1 MKIRLILLTILIIFL
16 VSTLTST
23 FNIQLVRTEPGTITV
38 PDDYQTIQEAINAA
52 SPGDTIIVSS
62 GLYAEEQINV
72 NKSLSL
78 LADGGVLVDG
88 LNKGHV
94 FYVTASH
101 VTIQGFTVKNSK
113 TDMWGIQLKNVQNC
127 TLEQNII
134 RDCWKGVTL
143 TLSNNNTVIDNKLLS
158 TWMNGVYLYESS
170 NNKITNNTLTGIGSV
185 LIRRSDNNTLSGNTV
200 SSASGSGVHL
210 DDSRYNT
217 ITSNS
222 LYGPEWGIDLDD
234 SRYNSIMNN
243 TITYGGVSI
252 STSSNNTL
260 SNNTIAT
267 DRGVYLSGSSN
278 NTLTANDAI
287 AFHLINCRNN
297 ELRNNKMQDFEIK
310 GEELSHFINDVDT
323 SNIRNGKPIYY
334 WINRRDT
341 SVPSDAGFLALIN
354 CTRITAENLKII
366 GSQSTVFL
374 YRSQG
379 IALAFTTNSTIRNTH
394 IKGNYHGVWLY
405 VSSDNTIYHNNF
417 TGNAKHFH
425 SEGSTN
431 TWDAG
436 YPCGGNYWS
445 NYEEADDYSGAD
457 QDHPGSDGIGDFPYI
472 IDMFNQDRFPFM
484 RPINLF
490 NAGTWDGITCH
501 IDISSNSTVSYF
513 QLSTTLKTITFNVTG
528 KTGLGFCRVTIPN
541 LIIQDLW
548 QGNCTVLVDEQPPSN
563 IRNWTDTENT
573 YIYFTYQ
580 HSTRGVRIIPEF
592 SHALILLSFMIA
604 TLIVATVCKTQRPP
618 SID

>member
-1 MKIRLILLTILIIFL
+1 MKSTLILLTILIIFV
-16 VSTLTST
+16 VSALTST

-52 SPGDTIIVSS
+52 NSGDTIIVSS

-88 LNKGHV
+88 LKKGHV

-101 VTIQGFTVKNSK
+101 VAIEGFTVKNSK
-113 TDMWGIQLKNVQNC
+113 TDMWGIKLKNVQNC
-127 TLEQNII
+127 TLKGNII

-143 TLSNNNTVIDNKLLS
+143 SLSNNNTVISNRLLS
-158 TWMNGVYLYESS
+158 TWVDGVYLLESS
-170 NNKITNNTLTGIGSV
+170 NNKITNNTMTGIGSV
-185 LIRRSDNNTLSGNTV
+185 SLIKSENNTLSGNTI
-200 SSASGSGVHL
+200 SSSSGCGVHL
-210 DDSRYNT
+210 GGSRYNM
-217 ITSNS
+217 ITSNR

-234 SRYNSIMNN
+234 SRYNIIINN
-243 TITYGGVSI
+243 TVTYGGVSI

-278 NTLTANDAI
+278 NTLKANDAI
-287 AFHLINCRNN
+287 AFHLINCKNN
-297 ELRNNKMQDFEIK
+297 EFRNNKMKDFEIK
-310 GEELSHFINDVDT
+310 GEELSHFINDVDA
-323 SNIRNGKPIYY
+323 SNIRNGKPMYY
-334 WINRRDT
+334 WINEKDMRI
-341 SVPSDAGFLALIN
+341 PCDAGFVALVN
-354 CTRITAENLKII
+354 STGVTADNLEII
-366 GSQSTVFL
+366 GGQSRVFL
-374 YRSQG
+374 HRSQG
-379 IALAFTTNSTIRNTH
+379 IVLAFTTNSTIRNTH
-394 IKGNYHGVWLY
+394 ITGNYYGIWLY

-417 TGNAKHFH
+417 TGNAKHFY

-445 NYEEADDYSGAD
+445 NYEEADEYSGAD
-457 QDHPGSDGIGDFPYI
+457 QDQPVSDGIGDFPHV

-501 IDISSNSTVSYF
+501 IDISSNSTVSNF
-513 QLSTTLKTITFNVTG
+513 QLNTTLKTITFNVTG

-541 LIIQDLW
+541 IIIQDLW

-580 HSTRGVRIIPEF
+580 HSTHEVRIIPEF
-592 SHALILLSFMIA
+592 SHTLILLLFMIA
-604 TLIVATVCKTQRPP
+604 TLIVATVCRTQRPP

>member
-1 MKIRLILLTILIIFL
+1 MKKSL
-16 VSTLTST
+16 VCTLTPLLLLSLLSVS
-23 FNIQLVRTEPGTITV
+23 FNVMYVVADPQVIRVPG
-38 PDDYQTIQEAINAA
+38 DYPTMQEAINAA

-62 GLYAEEQINV
+62 GLYAEGQINV

-88 LNKGHV
+88 LKKGHV

-101 VTIQGFTVKNSK
+101 VAIEGFTVKNSK
-113 TDMWGIQLKNVQNC
+113 TDVWGIKLNNVQNC
-127 TLEQNII
+127 TLKRNII
-134 RDCWKGVTL
+134 QDCWKGVTL
-143 TLSNNNTVIDNKLLS
+143 SLSNNNTVVGNRLLS
-158 TWMNGVYLYESS
+158 TWRDGVYLLESS
-170 NNKITNNTLTGIGSV
+170 NNKIINNTMTGIGSV
-185 LIRRSDNNTLSGNTV
+185 SLIRSENNTLSGNTI
-200 SSASGSGVHL
+200 SSSSGCGVHL
-210 DDSRYNT
+210 GGSRYNN
-217 ITSNS
+217 ITSNR

-234 SRYNSIMNN
+234 STNNIIMNN
-243 TITYGGVSI
+243 TVTYGGVSI

-297 ELRNNKMQDFEIK
+297 ELRNNKMKDFEIK
-310 GEELSHFINDVDT
+310 GEELSDFINDVDT
-323 SNIRNGKPIYY
+323 SNVRNGKPMYY
-334 WINRRDT
+334 WINEKD
-341 SVPSDAGFLALIN
+341 VKIPSDAGFVALIN
-354 CTRITAENLKII
+354 CTRITVENLGII
-366 GSQSTVFL
+366 GGQSMVFT

-379 IALAFTTNSTIRNTH
+379 IVLAFTINSTIRNTH
-394 IKGNYHGVWLY
+394 IRGHYCGIWLY

-417 TGNAKHFH
+417 TGNANHFH

-445 NYEEADDYSGAD
+445 NYEEADEYCGAD
-457 QDHPGSDGIGDFPYI
+457 QDHPGSDGIGDFPYV

-490 NAGTWDGITCH
+490 DAGTWDGITCH
-501 IDISSNSTVSYF
+501 VDISSNSTVSNF
-513 QLSTTLKTITFNVTG
+513 QLNTTLKTITFNVTG

-541 LIIQDLW
+541 IIVQDLW
-548 QGNCTVLVDEQPPSN
+548 QGNYTVLIGGEPPLDV
-563 IRNWTDTENT
+563 RNWTDTENT
-573 YIYFTYQ
+573 CTYFTYQ
-580 HSTRGVRIIPEF
+580 HSEHEVIIVPEF
-592 SHALILLSFMIA
+592 SSATILLLFMVA
-604 TLIVATVCKTQRPP
+604 TLCTVTAYR
-618 SID
+618 IRTRFT

>member
-1 MKIRLILLTILIIFL
+1 MKSTLVLLTILIIFV
-16 VSTLTST
+16 VSALTSI

-38 PDDYQTIQEAINAA
+38 PDDYQTIQEAINA
-52 SPGDTIIVSS
+52 SNSGDTIIVSS
-62 GLYAEEQINV
+62 GLYAEGQINV

-88 LNKGHV
+88 LKKGHI

-101 VTIQGFTVKNSK
+101 VAIEGFTVKNSK
-113 TDMWGIQLKNVQNC
+113 TDMWGIKLKNVQNC
-127 TLEQNII
+127 TLKGNII

-143 TLSNNNTVIDNKLLS
+143 SLSNNNTVISNRLLS
-158 TWMNGVYLYESS
+158 TWVDGVYLLESS
-170 NNKITNNTLTGIGSV
+170 NNKIIYNTMTGIGSV
-185 LIRRSDNNTLSGNTV
+185 SLIRSENNTLSGNTI
-200 SSASGSGVHL
+200 SSSSGCGVHL
-210 DDSRYNT
+210 GGSRYNM
-217 ITSNS
+217 ITSNRI
-222 LYGPEWGIDLDD
+222 YGPEWGIDLDD
-234 SRYNSIMNN
+234 SRYNIIINN
-243 TITYGGVSI
+243 TVTYGGVSI

-278 NTLTANDAI
+278 NTLKANDAI
-287 AFHLINCRNN
+287 AFHLINCKNN
-297 ELRNNKMQDFEIK
+297 EFRNNKMKDFEIK
-310 GEELSHFINDVDT
+310 GEELSHFINDVDA
-323 SNIRNGKPIYY
+323 SNIRNGKPMYY
-334 WINRRDT
+334 WINEKDMRI
-341 SVPSDAGFLALIN
+341 PCDAGFVALVN
-354 CTRITAENLKII
+354 STGVTADNLEII
-366 GSQSTVFL
+366 GGQSRVFL
-374 YRSQG
+374 HRSQG
-379 IALAFTTNSTIRNTH
+379 IVLAFTTNSTIRNTH
-394 IKGNYHGVWLY
+394 ITGNYYGIWLY

-417 TGNAKHFH
+417 TGNAKHFY

-445 NYEEADDYSGAD
+445 NYEEADEYSGAD
-457 QDHPGSDGIGDFPYI
+457 QDQPVSDGIGDFPHV
-472 IDMFNQDRFPFM
+472 IDMFNQDRFPFI

-490 NAGTWDGITCH
+490 NAGIWDGITCH
-501 IDISSNSTVSYF
+501 IDISSNSTVSNF
-513 QLSTTLKTITFNVTG
+513 QLNTTLKTITFNVTG

-541 LIIQDLW
+541 IIIQDLW

-580 HSTRGVRIIPEF
+580 HSTHEVRIIPEF
-592 SHALILLSFMIA
+592 SHTLILLLFMIA
-604 TLIVATVCKTQRPP
+604 TLIVATVCRTQRPP